1 LCAVHPLVY
10 DAVALFARSGPAE
23 SVDGEALMNLI
34 FIGPPGAGKGTQA
47 ETIVRACGIAQVSTG
62 DIIRAAIRSQTAL
75 GIEFKKYADA
85 GVLVPDDLVNR
96 LVEAR
101 LVQPDCAAGFLLDG
115 FPRTIPQAD
124 WLQQSLAKSG
134 LRLEH
139 VLVLDVADSAILERI
154 TGRRSDPITGH
165 IYHLHFDPPPPHIV
179 DRLVHR
185 PDDTEAVLSK
195 RLREYHDK
203 TAPLVDY
210 YERLGLVR
218 RIDAVGSLH
227 DVSRRILTVLGVP
240 PSVPA

>member
-1 LCAVHPLVY
+1 
-10 DAVALFARSGPAE
+10 
-23 SVDGEALMNLI
+23 
-34 FIGPPGAGKGTQA
+34 
-47 ETIVRACGIAQVSTG
+47 
-62 DIIRAAIRSQTAL
+62 
-75 GIEFKKYADA
+75 
-85 GVLVPDDLVNR
+85 
-96 LVEAR
+96 
-101 LVQPDCAAGFLLDG
+101 
-115 FPRTIPQAD
+115 
-124 WLQQSLAKSG
+124 
-134 LRLEH
+134 
-139 VLVLDVADSAILERI
+139 
-154 TGRRSDPITGH
+154 
-165 IYHLHFDPPPPHIV
+165 V